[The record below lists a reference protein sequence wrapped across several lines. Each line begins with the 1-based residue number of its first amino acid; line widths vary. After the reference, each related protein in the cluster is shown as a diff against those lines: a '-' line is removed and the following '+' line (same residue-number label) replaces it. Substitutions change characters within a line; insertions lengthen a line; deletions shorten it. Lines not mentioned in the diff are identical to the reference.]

1 MEIPVLYDLARQ
13 QNIEVIPFP
22 LPENKS
28 MSLMSE
34 CGACLIGMDPSIQNG
49 GAEERVHL
57 GHELG
62 HCITGSFYNIYAA
75 LDCRQRHENRADKWA
90 VRQIISVEEL
100 DTAIAAGYTEI
111 WQLAEYFDVT
121 EQFMRKAVC
130 LYVHGNVATELYF

>member
-34 CGACLIGMDPSIQNG
+34 CGACLIGMDPSIQDG

-90 VRQIISVEEL
+90 VQQLIPVEDLDEALADGCSEL
-100 DTAIAAGYTEI
+100 WE
-111 WQLAEYFDVT
+111 LAERFGVT
-121 EQFMRKAVC
+121 EDFVKKAVC
-130 LYVHGNVATELYF
+130 YYVHGNMASELYF